1 MPLAPKKLNLVK
13 ISSFTKFADSLARS
27 LRANLSWS
35 KKLRN
40 AVTLHRATEQNG
52 VVTAYVT
59 VGEKNSDIAGM
70 ARAYEHGSGLH
81 GKNRRKYLIQGRP
94 YLAFFGTN
102 GHGNAYS
109 AYNPTTRKG
118 VGSKN
123 IVVTRQVMHPGV
135 EARPYLGK
143 SITSTLKKAT
153 PELAVEI
160 ERSIVEHLRMSLK
173 DLSK

>member
-1 MPLAPKKLNLVK
+1 MPASKRKLALVK

-40 AVTLHRATEQNG
+40 AVTLHKATEHNG
-52 VVTAYVT
+52 EITAYVT
-59 VGEKNSDIAGM
+59 VGEKDPNIAGM
-70 ARAYEHGSGLH
+70 ANAYEYGSGLH
-81 GKNRRKYLIQGRP
+81 GKSRRKYPILGKP

-102 GHGNAYS
+102 GYGNTYG
-109 AYNPTTRKG
+109 AYNPITRKG

-123 IVVTRQVMHPGV
+123 IVVVRQVMHPGV

-143 SITSTLKKAT
+143 SITSTLQKAA

-160 ERSIVEHLRMSLK
+160 KRSLVDYLRISLK

>member
-40 AVTLHRATEQNG
+40 AVTLHKATERNG
-52 VVTAYVT
+52 VITAYVT
-59 VGEKNSDIAGM
+59 VGEKDKDIAGM

-81 GKNRRKYLIQGRP
+81 GKFRRRYPIPGKP

-102 GHGNAYS
+102 GYGNTYS
-109 AYNPTTRKG
+109 AYNPITRKG
-118 VGSKN
+118 VGGKN
-123 IVVTRQVMHPGV
+123 IVVAKQVMHPGV

-143 SITSTLKKAT
+143 SITSTLQKAA
-153 PELAVEI
+153 PELAVEVK
-160 ERSIVEHLRMSLK
+160 RSLVEHLRISLK